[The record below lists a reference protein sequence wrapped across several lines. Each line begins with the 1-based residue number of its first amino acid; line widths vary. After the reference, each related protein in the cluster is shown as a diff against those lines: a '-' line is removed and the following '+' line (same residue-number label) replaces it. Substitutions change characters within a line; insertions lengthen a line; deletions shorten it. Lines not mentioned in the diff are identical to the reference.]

1 VTHVFGTTAHR
12 PYGVPCRLIIVRVGV
27 RGRWLGGQ
35 GRVGTAGCRCDHPE
49 RRPPV
54 RLLPRQVLP
63 LSTLYRQR
71 ARTQRKASAISRWN
85 SPPSVGRRA
94 SGSADGCVTPDP
106 SRSRDQSSRLPT
118 SNPATHSSN
127 RPATPP
133 TILDVRRYHDT
144 KVTYDL
150 TIDGLHT
157 YYVEAGATPVLVHN
171 SAGCGIGAEAQSTAN
186 HANARFNDPGGF
198 EHYVTGVNPKALS
211 AYVDGVLE
219 GKVPNLDVRYLN
231 RGRVAYW
238 DPNKAAV
245 VIEDGEGGTV
255 FTPTDGKTYFDDL
268 K

>member
-1 VTHVFGTTAHR
+1 
-12 PYGVPCRLIIVRVGV
+12 
-27 RGRWLGGQ
+27 
-35 GRVGTAGCRCDHPE
+35 
-49 RRPPV
+49 
-54 RLLPRQVLP
+54 
-63 LSTLYRQR
+63 
-71 ARTQRKASAISRWN
+71 
-85 SPPSVGRRA
+85 
-94 SGSADGCVTPDP
+94 
-106 SRSRDQSSRLPT
+106 
-118 SNPATHSSN
+118 
-127 RPATPP
+127 
-133 TILDVRRYHDT
+133 
-144 KVTYDL
+144 
-150 TIDGLHT
+150 
-157 YYVEAGATPVLVHN
+157 VHN